1 MLANAPKAETRRRD
15 SLPDARGDHLPGQ
28 YNLFTGELEPIPES
42 PEPQPRP
49 ETPWLFDP
57 DFRLVLPEDRAGK
70 EVLLEPRIVLQF
82 EVPNAGFRASGAN
95 RVSVDRCQAT
105 GHREQGIEGGLS

>member
-1 MLANAPKAETRRRD
+1 MGDSTLKLAESGPEG
-15 SLPDARGDHLPGQ
+15 LPDVGQ
-28 YNLFTGELEPIPES
+28 YNLFTGEIEPVYRE
-42 PEPQPRP
+42 PEPQP

-57 DFRLVLPEDRAGK
+57 DFRLVLPDDRAGK
-70 EVLLEPRIVLQF
+70 EVLLEPPIVLQF